1 MAIEGVLQ
9 TGVNAYA
16 FHVHDHPVLQLS
28 LVLSW
33 RPEAMEGFTSNICL
47 GKFLLRL
54 CYVRSVWLLS
64 RFMFMTTY
72 WLGSRKLHSRFRYV
86 MCMVRVMLS

>member
-1 MAIEGVLQ
+1 LREFYTPEL
-9 TGVNAYA
+9 NAYA

-47 GKFLLRL
+47 GVKNEQRCFEKTAVKFA
-54 CYVRSVWLLS
+54 
-64 RFMFMTTY
+64 
-72 WLGSRKLHSRFRYV
+72 
-86 MCMVRVMLS
+86 MVAASITDIAFSARCPL

>member
-47 GKFLLRL
+47 GKFS
-54 CYVRSVWLLS
+54 CD
-64 RFMFMTTY
+64 
-72 WLGSRKLHSRFRYV
+72 YV
-86 MCMVRVMLS
+86 MSDLFGCCRDLCS